1 MKAHMFDSVAV
12 GYEVNGPFRP
22 EILTLRDSQA
32 FGLGYKNEP
41 FRLNH

>member
-22 EILTLRDSQA
+22 EILPFHDSQA
-32 FGLGYKNEP
+32 FGLGCKNEP
-41 FRLNH
+41 FRLKY